1 MCRYLS
7 RYIPFVQLQ
16 GIFHLY
22 LGGYVLED
30 VNYNLNNSMHRYARK
45 CRLKSEPWYH
55 LSMRRLHWTLRCW
68 SGWRRAPWLGDTSRT
83 WWGCCTVLYCT
94 VLYCT
99 VLYCTVLYFTVL
111 YCTVLYCTVLYC
123 TVLYCAVLYCT
134 VLYCRWP
141 ASSGPRSSSCGT
153 WASRS
158 TSATCGTSWT
168 SSLTHSMSPPSGS
181 ELSPILM

>member
-111 YCTVLYCTVLYC
+111 YCTWGSSRLGRPSFSSASVK
-123 TVLYCAVLYCT
+123 
-134 VLYCRWP
+134 
-141 ASSGPRSSSCGT
+141 ASSLLWRM
-153 WASRS
+153 
-158 TSATCGTSWT
+158 
-168 SSLTHSMSPPSGS
+168 LEEDK
-181 ELSPILM
+181 EL